1 VNRLFSLIQRFP
13 KLVLL
18 FVTLITSVAIWYGQQ
33 HFRMNADLSSLVEQN
48 GAWVDDLNYL
58 NDTFPESG
66 NVTVLVT
73 ITDGSDLKEH
83 VVSIEKQLRNQKI
96 FKEIFAP
103 QLLAWFEEH
112 PLGFVT
118 QDEFE
123 RIEAFT
129 RDTIKPA
136 ALAAQSGS
144 LDVYLAEL
152 AQSEQP
158 NLTPLLEAINNQS
171 VDWAKLAQKNL
182 TKPTAYAITLVAE
195 PDASATEPNR
205 AIMEAIHQSIIA
217 ADLPSDVDIKVTGQA
232 ALDFDEIADANNS
245 IAIAGSASLVGLILI
260 LAIGIRSLRVI
271 VACYLTVLVGL
282 AWTFAA
288 GLAVIGHYNTISIV
302 FMVMFIGLAV
312 DFSIHLCLHIQE
324 LRLKGEND
332 SLAMR
337 DAISHSVR
345 PLSLCALSSALGFL
359 SFYPTAYTGL
369 GELGVVSA
377 LGMVLGL
384 AATFIIIPLFFT
396 LFGYPKVRHQ
406 RDTHR
411 FAWFGEQ
418 LMRFKGTVFS
428 LAILLTVVMGYGAT
442 QFKFDFSTLVLK
454 NPQSES
460 VLALNQLQQEG
471 LGSSYQLFAIAKNQ
485 QQAEQWQ
492 ASLIKQPSVA
502 SVRVVSDFLP
512 KDLEKRTEQ
521 LQALFT
527 QSDIATPMSYPE
539 FVEMAKTQR
548 WQDSERLPDTID
560 SASVS
565 ELLFAGLST
574 SLNTLTQFE
583 PVTIESLPTDLSER
597 YISQQGE
604 WLVVIS
610 PSEDM
615 TNVDALDKFITESKQ
630 IAPNATGRAVAEKEV
645 GSIIVNA
652 FQAAIMMSVFGI
664 ALILIWSVEKKRDVL
679 LIFIPLTLAS
689 LSTLG
694 LMHWLGLS
702 MNMANI
708 IVIPL
713 IFGLGVDNGIH
724 IVKRFRA
731 VRSLAAFFKTS
742 TPKASLVSCL
752 TTLATFGAL
761 IVADH
766 QGMHSIGLVLTIA
779 LSCILVFS
787 LTLLP
792 LLLEVTKKK
801 PIE

>member
-1 VNRLFSLIQRFP
+1 
-13 KLVLL
+13 
-18 FVTLITSVAIWYGQQ
+18 
-33 HFRMNADLSSLVEQN
+33 MNADLSSLVEQQ
-48 GAWVDDLNYL
+48 GAWVDDLDYL
-58 NDTFPESG
+58 SDTFPESG
-66 NVTVLVT
+66 NVTLLVT
-73 ITDGSDLKEH
+73 SVDGSMLKSH
-83 VVSIEKQLRNQKI
+83 VASIVEQLRKQTI
-96 FKEIFAP
+96 IREIFVP
-103 QLLAWFEEH
+103 QLLPWFETY
-112 PLGFVT
+112 PLGFIN

-123 RIEAFT
+123 RVEAVT

-136 ALAAQSGS
+136 AIAAQANS
-144 LDVYLAEL
+144 LELYFGQLAT
-152 AQSEQP
+152 SKQP
-158 NLTPLLEAINNQS
+158 NLAPLLSATDNEV
-171 VDWAKLAQKNL
+171 VDWKLLVQNNL
-182 TKPTAYAITLVAE
+182 TTPTAYAITLVAE
-195 PDASATEPNR
+195 ADASATEPNR
-205 AIMEAIHQSIIA
+205 AIIEAVNTSINNA
-217 ADLPSDVDIKVTGQA
+217 NLPSDVVVKVTGQA
-232 ALDFDEIADANNS
+232 ALDFDEIVDANSS
-245 IAIAGSASLVGLILI
+245 IAIAGSASLLGLILI

-288 GLAVIGHYNTISIV
+288 GLLVIGHYNTISIV

-324 LRLKGEND
+324 LRLKGESNIV
-332 SLAMR
+332 AMR
-337 DAISHSVR
+337 DAIAHSVR

-384 AATFIIIPLFFT
+384 VATFIVIPLFFT
-396 LFGYPKVRHQ
+396 LFGYPRVRHQ
-406 RDTHR
+406 ADTHR
-411 FAWFGEQ
+411 FAWFGMQ
-418 LMRFKGTVFS
+418 LIRYKSGVFAA
-428 LAILLTVVMGYGAT
+428 AIALMIVMGYGAT

-454 NPQSES
+454 NPKSES

-471 LGSSYQLFAIAKNQ
+471 LGSSYQLYAVAKNQ

-492 ASLIKQPSVA
+492 QSLTKQPSVA

-512 KDLEKRTEQ
+512 KHLEERTQ
-521 LQALFT
+521 KIQSLFT
-527 QSDIATPMSYPE
+527 GSGDVRPMSYSE
-539 FVEMAKTQR
+539 FVAQAKASH
-548 WQDSERLPDTID
+548 WQGSERLPDVIEPQTVAARLFEALSGSLSNLTQSQLVTID
-560 SASVS
+560 A
-565 ELLFAGLST
+565 
-574 SLNTLTQFE
+574 
-583 PVTIESLPTDLSER
+583 LPTVLSER
-597 YISQQGE
+597 YISEKGE

-610 PSEDM
+610 PREDM
-615 TNVDALDKFITESKQ
+615 TNVDALETFIRESKQ
-630 IAPNATGRAVAEKEV
+630 IAPNATGRAVAEQEV
-645 GSIIVNA
+645 GAIIVSA
-652 FQAAIMMSVFGI
+652 FQAAIMMSVFAI
-664 ALILIWSVEKKRDVL
+664 ALILIWTVEKKRDVL
-679 LIFIPLTLAS
+679 LIFIPLSLAS
-689 LSTLG
+689 LTTLG

-731 VRSLAAFFKTS
+731 VRSLTAFFKTS

>member
-1 VNRLFSLIQRFP
+1 MNRLFSVIQRFS
-13 KLVLL
+13 KLVLI
-18 FVTLITSVAIWYGQQ
+18 FVTFITGVAIWYGQQ

-48 GAWVDDLNYL
+48 GAWVDDLEYL
-58 NDTFPESG
+58 NKTFPESG

-73 ITDGSDLKEH
+73 TANGSDVKVH
-83 VVSIEKQLRNQKI
+83 VAAIAEQLRGQAI
-96 FKEIFAP
+96 FTEVFAP
-103 QLLAWFEEH
+103 QLLTWFEEH
-112 PLGFVT
+112 PLGFVS
-118 QDEFE
+118 QNEFD
-123 RIEAFT
+123 RIKAFT
-129 RDTIKPA
+129 RDTIKPV
-136 ALAAQSGS
+136 ALAAQTGS
-144 LDVYLAEL
+144 LDLYFAEL
-152 AQSEQP
+152 AQSDQP
-158 NLTPLLEAINNQS
+158 NLTPLLAAINNQS

-205 AIMEAIHQSIIA
+205 AIIEAINHSILA
-217 ADLPSDVDIKVTGQA
+217 VDLPSDVDVKITGQA

-245 IAIAGSASLVGLILI
+245 IALAGSTSLIGLILI

-324 LRLKGEND
+324 LRLKGESD
-332 SLAMR
+332 SLAIR
-337 DAISHSVR
+337 DAIAHSVR

-384 AATFIIIPLFFT
+384 VATFIIIPLFFT
-396 LFGYPKVRHQ
+396 LFGYPRVRHQ
-406 RDTHR
+406 PDTHR
-411 FAWFGEQ
+411 FAWFGAQ
-418 LMRFKGTVFS
+418 LMRYKGAVFS
-428 LAILLTVVMGYGAT
+428 IAIALTVVMGYGAT

-492 ASLIKQPSVA
+492 KRLIKQPSVD
-502 SVRVVSDFLP
+502 SVRVVSDFMP
-512 KDLEKRTEQ
+512 KHLEQRTGQ

-527 QSDIATPMSYPE
+527 ESNIVTPMSYSE
-539 FVEMAKTQR
+539 FVAKAKAGR
-548 WQDSERLPDTID
+548 WQGSVRLPDAID
-560 SASVS
+560 SAMVAGH
-565 ELLFAGLST
+565 LFAGLSS

-583 PVTIESLPTDLSER
+583 PVSIESLPTALTER

-610 PSEDM
+610 PSQDM
-615 TNVDALDKFITESKQ
+615 TNVDALEQFIAEVKQ
-630 IAPNATGRAVAEKEV
+630 IAPNATGRAVAEQEV
-645 GSIIVNA
+645 GSIIVSA

-664 ALILIWSVEKKRDVL
+664 ALILIWTVEKKRDVL

-689 LSTLG
+689 VSTLG

-731 VRSLAAFFKTS
+731 VRSLTAFFKTS

>member
-1 VNRLFSLIQRFP
+1 MNRLFSLIHRFP
-13 KLVLL
+13 KLVLS
-18 FVTLITSVAIWYGQQ
+18 FVVIITGIAIWYGQQ
-33 HFRMNADLSSLVEQN
+33 HFKMNADLSSLVEQN
-48 GAWVDDLNYL
+48 GAWVDDLDYL
-58 NDTFPESG
+58 NDTFPDSG

-73 ITDGSDLKEH
+73 STDGSDLKSH
-83 VVSIEKQLRNQKI
+83 VTAIEEQLSSQSI
-96 FKEIFAP
+96 FSEIFAP
-103 QLLAWFEEH
+103 QLLGWFEDY

-129 RDTIKPA
+129 RDAIKPA
-136 ALAAQSGS
+136 AIAAQAGS
-144 LDVYLAEL
+144 LEFYFAEL
-152 AQSEQP
+152 SKSEQP
-158 NLTPLLEAINNQS
+158 DLVPLLDAIAKPS
-171 VDWAKLAQKNL
+171 VDWGQLAQKNL
-182 TKPTAYAITLVAE
+182 TKPTAYAITLVAQA
-195 PDASATEPNR
+195 DVSATEPNR
-205 AIMEAIHQSIIA
+205 AIIEAIHKSIKA
-217 ADLPSDVDIKVTGQA
+217 ANLPSDVDVKITGQA

-245 IAIAGSASLVGLILI
+245 IAIAGSASLVGLVLI

-271 VACYLTVLVGL
+271 LACYLTVLVGL

-324 LRLKGEND
+324 LRLKGEDD
-332 SLAMR
+332 SRAMR
-337 DAISHSVR
+337 DAIAHSIR

-384 AATFIIIPLFFT
+384 AATFIVIPLFFT

-411 FAWFGEQ
+411 FAWFGAQ
-418 LMRFKGTVFS
+418 LMRFKGVVFG
-428 LAILLTVVMGYGAT
+428 LAIVLTIVMGYGAT

-492 ASLIKQPSVA
+492 ARLIKQPSVA
-502 SVRVVSDFLP
+502 SVRVVSDFMP
-512 KDLEKRTEQ
+512 KDLEKRTQQ
-521 LQALFT
+521 LQAMLLD
-527 QSDIATPMSYPE
+527 SDVPSPMSYSD
-539 FVEMAKTQR
+539 FVDTAKTKH
-548 WQDSERLPDTID
+548 WLGSERLPDVID
-560 SASVS
+560 SAAVAGS
-565 ELLFAGLST
+565 LFRDLSG
-574 SLNTLTQFE
+574 SLGSLTQFE
-583 PVTIESLPTDLSER
+583 PVTLESLPTTLSER

-610 PSEDM
+610 PQDDM
-615 TNVDALDKFITESKQ
+615 TNVDALEQFIAESKQ

-645 GSIIVNA
+645 GTIIVSA

-731 VRSLAAFFKTS
+731 VRTLKAFFETS

-761 IVADH
+761 IVAEH

>member
-1 VNRLFSLIQRFP
+1 
-13 KLVLL
+13 
-18 FVTLITSVAIWYGQQ
+18 
-33 HFRMNADLSSLVEQN
+33 
-48 GAWVDDLNYL
+48 
-58 NDTFPESG
+58 
-66 NVTVLVT
+66 
-73 ITDGSDLKEH
+73 
-83 VVSIEKQLRNQKI
+83 
-96 FKEIFAP
+96 
-103 QLLAWFEEH
+103 
-112 PLGFVT
+112 
-118 QDEFE
+118 
-123 RIEAFT
+123 
-129 RDTIKPA
+129 
-136 ALAAQSGS
+136 
-144 LDVYLAEL
+144 
-152 AQSEQP
+152 
-158 NLTPLLEAINNQS
+158 
-171 VDWAKLAQKNL
+171 
-182 TKPTAYAITLVAE
+182 
-195 PDASATEPNR
+195 
-205 AIMEAIHQSIIA
+205 
-217 ADLPSDVDIKVTGQA
+217 
-232 ALDFDEIADANNS
+232 
-245 IAIAGSASLVGLILI
+245 
-260 LAIGIRSLRVI
+260 
-271 VACYLTVLVGL
+271 LTVLVGL

-324 LRLKGEND
+324 LRLKGESD

-384 AATFIIIPLFFT
+384 TATFIIIPLFFT

-428 LAILLTVVMGYGAT
+428 LAIVLTVVMGYGAT

-512 KDLEKRTEQ
+512 KDLEKRTGQ

-527 QSDIATPMSYPE
+527 QSDIATPMSYSE

-565 ELLFAGLST
+565 EHLFAGLSI
-574 SLNTLTQFE
+574 SLNTLMQVE

-597 YISQQGE
+597 YISQLGE

-615 TNVDALDKFITESKQ
+615 TNVDALEQFITESKQ

-731 VRSLAAFFKTS
+731 VRSLTAFFRTS

-801 PIE
+801 AH

>member
-1 VNRLFSLIQRFP
+1 
-13 KLVLL
+13 
-18 FVTLITSVAIWYGQQ
+18 
-33 HFRMNADLSSLVEQN
+33 
-48 GAWVDDLNYL
+48 
-58 NDTFPESG
+58 
-66 NVTVLVT
+66 
-73 ITDGSDLKEH
+73 
-83 VVSIEKQLRNQKI
+83 
-96 FKEIFAP
+96 
-103 QLLAWFEEH
+103 
-112 PLGFVT
+112 
-118 QDEFE
+118 
-123 RIEAFT
+123 
-129 RDTIKPA
+129 
-136 ALAAQSGS
+136 
-144 LDVYLAEL
+144 
-152 AQSEQP
+152 
-158 NLTPLLEAINNQS
+158 
-171 VDWAKLAQKNL
+171 
-182 TKPTAYAITLVAE
+182 
-195 PDASATEPNR
+195 
-205 AIMEAIHQSIIA
+205 
-217 ADLPSDVDIKVTGQA
+217 
-232 ALDFDEIADANNS
+232 
-245 IAIAGSASLVGLILI
+245 
-260 LAIGIRSLRVI
+260 
-271 VACYLTVLVGL
+271 
-282 AWTFAA
+282 
-288 GLAVIGHYNTISIV
+288 
-302 FMVMFIGLAV
+302 
-312 DFSIHLCLHIQE
+312 
-324 LRLKGEND
+324 
-332 SLAMR
+332 
-337 DAISHSVR
+337 
-345 PLSLCALSSALGFL
+345 
-359 SFYPTAYTGL
+359 
-369 GELGVVSA
+369 
-377 LGMVLGL
+377 
-384 AATFIIIPLFFT
+384 
-396 LFGYPKVRHQ
+396 
-406 RDTHR
+406 
-411 FAWFGEQ
+411 
-418 LMRFKGTVFS
+418 MRFKGAVFS
-428 LAILLTVVMGYGAT
+428 LAIVLTVVMGYGAT